1 MNRWVVVGAVSMAI
15 AVALGAFGTHAL
27 RDTLTD
33 KQLGWWATAQQ
44 YQVWH
49 SLALLAVGIIGAS
62 RAVGWLFVVGIAV
75 FAGTLYAMALGGPT
89 WLGAVTP
96 IGGASF
102 IAGWL
107 LLAVQSAK
115 SRSNP

>member
-1 MNRWVVVGAVSMAI
+1 MAV

-49 SLALLAVGIIGAS
+49 SLALVLLGLLPVNKIA
-62 RAVGWLFVVGIAV
+62 GWLFVVGIAV
-75 FAGTLYAMALGGPT
+75 FSGTLYAMALGGPT

-107 LLAVQSAK
+107 TLVYSTLK
-115 SRSNP
+115 SKP